1 MINRNRQVKCR
12 ICDNS
17 EQNESYLVQ
26 EMMFGCGEQ
35 FTYVHC
41 SKCNCLQLSEIP
53 LDMSKYYPRSY
64 YSFATEP
71 QIKYK
76 NAIIGSIR
84 KIVDYHTVFPA
95 SLFGTIIST
104 IGPNKKLTALANI
117 ALTKN
122 SRILDVGCGT
132 GWRLYA
138 LKEIGFQNVLG
149 IDPYLDSDI
158 KYQNGLRILKKS
170 TQDIHGQWD
179 LIMYH
184 HSFEHIADPRQE
196 LKSVFQLLSRNGT
209 CMLRMPT
216 VSSHAWERY
225 REHWYQIDAPRHYF
239 LHSIE
244 SVELLA
250 GETGFSLHDV
260 VFDSTV
266 DQFRGSE
273 LYMRGIPLIPRD
285 QADRIQSKS
294 VLSKSRIRNW
304 EKETKKL
311 NRDKSGDQ
319 AAFYLVKNH

>member
-1 MINRNRQVKCR
+1 
-12 ICDNS
+12 
-17 EQNESYLVQ
+17 
-26 EMMFGCGEQ
+26 MMFGCGEQ

-41 SKCNCLQLSEIP
+41 SQCNCLQLSEIP

-64 YSFATEP
+64 YSFATDP
-71 QIKYK
+71 HKKYK
-76 NAIIGSIR
+76 NPIIGSIR
-84 KIVDYHTVFPA
+84 KIGDYHTVFPT
-95 SLFGTIIST
+95 SLFGKIISG
-104 IGPNKKLTALANI
+104 IAPNKKLVALSNI

-149 IDPYLDSDI
+149 IDPYLDNDI
-158 KYQNGLRILKKS
+158 TYDNGLRIMKKS
-170 TQDIHGQWD
+170 AQDMDGQWD

-184 HSFEHIADPRQE
+184 HSFEHIADPRKE
-196 LKSVFQLLSRNGT
+196 LKSVSRLLSRNGT
-209 CMLRMPT
+209 CLLRMPT

-225 REHWYQIDAPRHYF
+225 REYWYQIDAPRHFF

-244 SVELLA
+244 SIELLA

-260 VFDSTV
+260 VYDSTV

-285 QADRIQSKS
+285 QTDREQSES
-294 VLSKSRIRNW
+294 VLSKSRKRKW

-311 NRDKSGDQ
+311 NKNKRGDQ
-319 AAFYLVKNH
+319 AAFYLVKKH